1 MVSSEV
7 LVTVLA
13 GIIGFIVIW
22 YLMGMITER
31 FSMGGAPAQEP
42 AREPAQEPAQQPS
55 RPEWAD
61 VLGVAPDASRDDVK
75 RAYLQKIKEFEPGRL
90 AALGPEM
97 RKLAEQRLQQINLAF
112 DAAERQFTGR

>member
-13 GIIGFIVIW
+13 GFIGFIVIW
-22 YLMGMITER
+22 FLMGLITDK
-31 FSMGGAPAQEP
+31 FSTAPAPPPPPPPPQ
-42 AREPAQEPAQQPS
+42 S

-75 RAYLQKIKEFEPGRL
+75 RAYLQKIEEFGPGRL

-97 RKLAEQRLQQINLAF
+97 RKLAEERLQQINLAF

>member
-13 GIIGFIVIW
+13 GFIGFIVIW
-22 YLMGMITER
+22 YLMGLITDK
-31 FSMGGAPAQEP
+31 FSTGPAPPLPPSSSQ
-42 AREPAQEPAQQPS
+42 S

-75 RAYLQKIKEFEPGRL
+75 RAYLQKIEEFAPNRL
-90 AALGPEM
+90 AALGPDM
-97 RKLAEQRLQQINLAF
+97 RKLAEERLAQINLAF
-112 DAAERQFTGR
+112 DAAERRFTGQ

>member
-22 YLMGMITER
+22 YLMGLITEK
-31 FSMGGAPAQEP
+31 FSTGGAPAQ
-42 AREPAQEPAQQPS
+42 QPLK
-55 RPEWAD
+55 PEWAD
-61 VLGVAPDASRDDVK
+61 LLGVAPDATRDDIK
-75 RAYLQKIKEFEPGRL
+75 RAYLRKIEEFEPGRL

-97 RKLAEQRLQQINLAF
+97 RKLAEERLQQINLAF
-112 DAAERQFTGR
+112 NAAERRFTGR

>member
-22 YLMGMITER
+22 YLMGLITEK
-31 FSMGGAPAQEP
+31 FSTGSASAPPPPQ
-42 AREPAQEPAQQPS
+42 S

-61 VLGVAPDASRDDVK
+61 VLCVAPDASRDDVK
-75 RAYLQKIKEFEPGRL
+75 RAYLQKIEEFAPGRL
-90 AALGPEM
+90 AALGPET
-97 RKLAEQRLQQINLAF
+97 RKLAEERLQQINLAF
-112 DAAERQFTGR
+112 DAAE

>member
-13 GIIGFIVIW
+13 GIIGFVVIW
-22 YLMGMITER
+22 YLMGMITDK
-31 FSMGGAPAQEP
+31 FSTGPAPSP
-42 AREPAQEPAQQPS
+42 PPS
-55 RPEWAD
+55 SSQVRPEWAD

-75 RAYLQKIKEFEPGRL
+75 RAYLQKIEEFAPGRL

-97 RKLAEQRLQQINLAF
+97 RKAAEARLQQINLAF
-112 DAAERQFTGR
+112 DAAERRFTGQ

>member
-13 GIIGFIVIW
+13 GFIGFIVIW
-22 YLMGMITER
+22 YLMGLITDK
-31 FSMGGAPAQEP
+31 FSTGAPP
-42 AREPAQEPAQQPS
+42 APPPPSSSSSSQS

-75 RAYLQKIKEFEPGRL
+75 RAYLQKIEEFAPGRL

-97 RKLAEQRLQQINLAF
+97 RKLAEERLQQINLAF
-112 DAAERQFTGR
+112 DAAERRFTGQ

>member
-1 MVSSEV
+1 MVSSEA

-31 FSMGGAPAQEP
+31 FSAGGAPAQQ
-42 AREPAQEPAQQPS
+42 PAQ

-61 VLGVAPDASRDDVK
+61 VLGVAPDASREDVK

-112 DAAERQFTGR
+112 DAAERQFAGR

>member
-13 GIIGFIVIW
+13 GFIGFIVIW
-22 YLMGMITER
+22 YLMGLITDK
-31 FSMGGAPAQEP
+31 FSTGPAPAPPPSQS
-42 AREPAQEPAQQPS
+42 QS

-75 RAYLQKIKEFEPGRL
+75 RAYLQKIEEFAPGRL

-97 RKLAEQRLQQINLAF
+97 RKLAEERLQQINLAF

>member
-13 GIIGFIVIW
+13 GFIGFIVIW
-22 YLMGMITER
+22 YLMGLITDK
-31 FSMGGAPAQEP
+31 FSTGPAPGSP
-42 AREPAQEPAQQPS
+42 PPPPPSS

-61 VLGVAPDASRDDVK
+61 LLGVAPDASRDDIK
-75 RAYLQKIKEFEPGRL
+75 RAYLKKIEEFAPGRL

-97 RKLAEQRLQQINLAF
+97 RKLAEERLQQINLAF
-112 DAAERQFTGR
+112 DAAERSFTGR

>member
-22 YLMGMITER
+22 YLMGLITDK
-31 FSMGGAPAQEP
+31 FSTGPAPPPVPPQ
-42 AREPAQEPAQQPS
+42 S

-61 VLGVAPDASRDDVK
+61 VLGVGPDASRDEIK
-75 RAYLQKIKEFEPGRL
+75 RAYLQKIEEFEPARL

-97 RKLAEQRLQQINLAF
+97 RKLAEERLQQINLAF
-112 DAAERQFTGR
+112 DAAERRFTGH

>member
-22 YLMGMITER
+22 YLMGLITER
-31 FSMGGAPAQEP
+31 FSTGGAPAQEP
-42 AREPAQEPAQQPS
+42 AQQ
-55 RPEWAD
+55 PEWAD
-61 VLGVAPDASRDDVK
+61 VLGVARDASRDDVK
-75 RAYLQKIKEFEPGRL
+75 RAYMRKIEEFAPGRL

-97 RKLAEQRLQQINLAF
+97 RKLAEERLQQINLAF
-112 DAAERQFTGR
+112 DAAEGRFTGR

>member
-13 GIIGFIVIW
+13 GFIGFIVIW
-22 YLMGMITER
+22 YLMGLITDK
-31 FSMGGAPAQEP
+31 FSTGPAPAP
-42 AREPAQEPAQQPS
+42 PPPPS
-55 RPEWAD
+55 RAEWAD

-75 RAYLQKIKEFEPGRL
+75 RAYLQKIEEFAPGRL

-97 RKLAEQRLQQINLAF
+97 RKAQRCQSTPASFCPTKFLGARDLPV
-112 DAAERQFTGR
+112 

>member
-13 GIIGFIVIW
+13 GFIGFIVIW
-22 YLMGMITER
+22 YLMGLITDK
-31 FSMGGAPAQEP
+31 FSTGPAPPLPSSSSSSQ
-42 AREPAQEPAQQPS
+42 S

-61 VLGVAPDASRDDVK
+61 VLGVAPDASHDEVK
-75 RAYLQKIKEFEPGRL
+75 RAYLQKIEEFAPGRL

-97 RKLAEQRLQQINLAF
+97 RKLAEERLQQINLAF

>member
-22 YLMGMITER
+22 YLMGLITEK
-31 FSMGGAPAQEP
+31 FSTGPASAPPPSSSQ
-42 AREPAQEPAQQPS
+42 S

-75 RAYLQKIKEFEPGRL
+75 RAYLLKIEEFEPGRL

-97 RKLAEQRLQQINLAF
+97 RKLAEERLQQINLAF

>member
-13 GIIGFIVIW
+13 GIIGFVVIW
-22 YLMGMITER
+22 YLMGLITEK
-31 FSMGGAPAQEP
+31 FSTGPAPAP
-42 AREPAQEPAQQPS
+42 PPQQS

-75 RAYLQKIKEFEPGRL
+75 RAYLQKIEEFAPGRL

-97 RKLAEQRLQQINLAF
+97 RKLAEERLQQINRAF

>member
-22 YLMGMITER
+22 YLMGLITDK
-31 FSMGGAPAQEP
+31 FSTGPAPAPPLQ
-42 AREPAQEPAQQPS
+42 S

-75 RAYLQKIKEFEPGRL
+75 RAYLQKIEEFAPGRL

-97 RKLAEQRLQQINLAF
+97 RKLAEERLQQINLAF
-112 DAAERQFTGR
+112 DAAERQFTRR

>member
-13 GIIGFIVIW
+13 GFIGFIVIW
-22 YLMGMITER
+22 FLMGLITDK
-31 FSMGGAPAQEP
+31 FSTGPAPAP
-42 AREPAQEPAQQPS
+42 PPL

-75 RAYLQKIKEFEPGRL
+75 RAYLQKIEEFAPGRL

-97 RKLAEQRLQQINLAF
+97 RRLAEERLQQINLAF
-112 DAAERQFTGR
+112 DAAERRFTGR

>member
-13 GIIGFIVIW
+13 GFIGFIVIW
-22 YLMGMITER
+22 FLMGLITDK
-31 FSMGGAPAQEP
+31 FSTAPAPPPPPPQ
-42 AREPAQEPAQQPS
+42 S
-55 RPEWAD
+55 RPEWTD

-75 RAYLQKIKEFEPGRL
+75 RAYLQKIEEFGPGRL

-97 RKLAEQRLQQINLAF
+97 RKLAEERLQQINLAF
-112 DAAERQFTGR
+112 DTAERQFTGR

>member
-13 GIIGFIVIW
+13 GFIGFIVIW
-22 YLMGMITER
+22 YVMGLITDK
-31 FSMGGAPAQEP
+31 FSTGPVPPPPPQ
-42 AREPAQEPAQQPS
+42 S
-55 RPEWAD
+55 RPEWAG

-75 RAYLQKIKEFEPGRL
+75 RAYLQKIEEFEPGRL

-97 RKLAEQRLQQINLAF
+97 RKLAEERLQQINLAF
-112 DAAERQFTGR
+112 DAAERQFTGH

>member
-22 YLMGMITER
+22 YLMGLITDK
-31 FSMGGAPAQEP
+31 FSTGPAPSPPPPSSSQ
-42 AREPAQEPAQQPS
+42 S

-61 VLGVAPDASRDDVK
+61 VLGVAPDASHDDIK
-75 RAYLQKIKEFEPGRL
+75 RAYLQKIEEFAPSRL

-97 RKLAEQRLQQINLAF
+97 RKLAEERLQQINLAF
-112 DAAERQFTGR
+112 DAAERRFTGH

>member
-1 MVSSEV
+1 MVSNEV

-13 GIIGFIVIW
+13 GFIGFIVIW
-22 YLMGMITER
+22 YLMGMITDK
-31 FSMGGAPAQEP
+31 FSTGLPPTPPQL
-42 AREPAQEPAQQPS
+42 

-75 RAYLQKIKEFEPGRL
+75 RAYLQKIEEFEPSRL

-97 RKLAEQRLQQINLAF
+97 RKLAEERLQQVNLAF
-112 DAAERQFTGR
+112 DAAERRFTGMH

>member
-22 YLMGMITER
+22 YLMGLITDK
-31 FSMGGAPAQEP
+31 FSTGPAAAPP
-42 AREPAQEPAQQPS
+42 PPS

-61 VLGVAPDASRDDVK
+61 VLGVVPDASRDDVK
-75 RAYLQKIKEFEPGRL
+75 RAYLQKIEEFAPSRL

-97 RKLAEQRLQQINLAF
+97 RKLAEERLQQINLAF
-112 DAAERQFTGR
+112 DAAEQRFTGR